1 MQNVARTNRGQSNKT
16 LNCVVSCYQISK
28 TLFLR
33 RGTPEEICGETLTS
47 SHLPHQTEL
56 SKESTLVSEGQD
68 ERELQRNHRQA
79 RWSART

>member
-47 SHLPHQTEL
+47 SHQTEL
-56 SKESTLVSEGQD
+56 SIESTLVSEG
-68 ERELQRNHRQA
+68 
-79 RWSART
+79 

>member
-1 MQNVARTNRGQSNKT
+1 MQNMARTNRGQSNKT

-28 TLFLR
+28 ILFLR

-56 SKESTLVSEGQD
+56 SIESTLVSEG
-68 ERELQRNHRQA
+68 
-79 RWSART
+79 